1 MWHRSRE
8 ISDLLWKAVPE
19 ETPELK
25 FSLLLKDQDASLPQ
39 VWHRAPKMKI
49 RIIANNKILFAYRL
63 LSIILHLLYG
73 AIHLFSLDKKL
84 YLNLI
89 FTAEETKAQ
98 RGSLTCPRRT
108 SC

>member
-25 FSLLLKDQDASLPQ
+25 FFLLLKDQDAFFPQ
-39 VWHRAPKMKI
+39 VWQRAPKRKM
-49 RIIANNKILFAYRL
+49 RIIANNKIIFAYRP

-89 FTAEETKAQ
+89 LQLRKLKHREV
-98 RGSLTCPRRT
+98 L
-108 SC
+108 